1 MSGNRYRLR
10 MAGLPLVEDLKDLA
24 DYGHLS
30 AGLLYRLSKYNDNFY
45 KSFQLPK
52 KTGGFRIISCP
63 SKDMKAVQAWIL
75 RNILDQIH
83 VADSATGFRTG
94 KNILDNAKYHEGN
107 RYFLCLDIEN
117 FFPSIQ
123 YAKVYTIFKT
133 IGYNTHISHIFA
145 SLCTCRGK
153 LPQGGVTSPALSNI
167 ICIRLDHRISG
178 YVGKRNVAYTRY
190 ADDMTFSSLSPGR
203 LVGIK
208 RVALKIIR
216 DEGFE
221 LNERKT
227 RFLGPCR
234 QRKVTGL
241 IISDDSLGVGKKR
254 KRILRATIHRL
265 VTADLSEIERQRL
278 RNHIDGWFAYMN
290 SVDPKG
296 FEQLKTYEERLSLA
310 CGGEDTI
317 AEM

>member
-1 MSGNRYRLR
+1 
-10 MAGLPLVEDLKDLA
+10 MAGLPLVDDLKDLA
-24 DYGHLS
+24 DYVHLS
-30 AGLLYRLSKYNDNFY
+30 AGLLYRLSKYNDKFY

-52 KTGGFRIISCP
+52 KSVGFRIISCP

-75 RNILDQIH
+75 RNILDRIH
-83 VADSATGFRTG
+83 VTDSATGFRTG

-117 FFPSIQ
+117 FFPSIR
-123 YAKVYTIFKT
+123 YAKVYTVFKT
-133 IGYNTHISHIFA
+133 IGYTTHISHIFA

-190 ADDMTFSSLSPGR
+190 ADDMTFSC
-203 LVGIK
+203 
-208 RVALKIIR
+208 
-216 DEGFE
+216 
-221 LNERKT
+221 
-227 RFLGPCR
+227 FLGPRR

-241 IISDDSLGVGKKR
+241 IISDDSPGVGKKR